1 MLYNGNPLTDYT
13 DKTPSFWTREEN
25 TNATRETGI
34 NLGLAYDNGTGAYIL
49 GNFES
54 GKYGIQVSLDNDGNG
69 YPFPNDFYGWISPI
83 YIEEGGVTVERDL
96 TVKRNLHLTSPA
108 DNKSTLGRTDDP
120 KDIYQGEEVKIEWD
134 PLPEAIQYRLSNYLY
149 QESPYQRISTV
160 VNQVTSETAYIVS
173 LPASDDGQFYQIS
186 LYADNA
192 DTDMVGQLMI
202 NYENGLGWDYRFR
215 TVSVPTPNP
224 TATPTPNDTTPPVV
238 TGVSVNPQV
247 VDVSEEARTIQV
259 IYTATDDISGVAHTT
274 GYVSGLVFTSP
285 SGSQTVKINASNFVL
300 TSGTVQDGQHSATA
314 TFPQFAESGIWQL
327 TNMLV
332 EDGAGN
338 LLSLGSAAIE
348 NLGLNVSV
356 VLKQGE

>member
-1 MLYNGNPLTDYT
+1 M
-13 DKTPSFWTREEN
+13 SV
-25 TNATRETGI
+25 
-34 NLGLAYDNGTGAYIL
+34 
-49 GNFES
+49 
-54 GKYGIQVSLDNDGNG
+54 Q
-69 YPFPNDFYGWISPI
+69 
-83 YIEEGGVTVERDL
+83 
-96 TVKRNLHLTSPA
+96 
-108 DNKSTLGRTDDP
+108 
-120 KDIYQGEEVKIEWD
+120 
-134 PLPEAIQYRLSNYLY
+134 
-149 QESPYQRISTV
+149 
-160 VNQVTSETAYIVS
+160 IVS
-173 LPASDDGQFYQIS
+173 
-186 LYADNA
+186 
-192 DTDMVGQLMI
+192 
-202 NYENGLGWDYRFR
+202 
-215 TVSVPTPNP
+215 VS
-224 TATPTPNDTTPPVV
+224 DTTPPVV